1 MGLIC
6 LYLGPIYVTQL
17 LDHAVQLMN
26 VVLSLVH
33 MSYQIAFRYKIA
45 VSCSIYYQFT

>member
-1 MGLIC
+1 MGLIY
-6 LYLGPIYVTQL
+6 LYLGSIYVKQL
-17 LDHAVQLMN
+17 LDHTVQLMI